1 MKIKGVDTTVIVK
14 INGIARASIVKV
26 SGVALPV
33 ISTTTTTTSG
43 GFTSAT
49 GGTVTTSGN
58 YKIHTFTS
66 VGSTNFVVSTVGT
79 APNNKFEILF
89 ELACQAI
96 RDRYYR
102 EAIISFASAKEEFYL
117 YYISIIFHS
126 EHKDFQ
132 DFKDINCQS
141 ERLLGAFSYA
151 YQLKNGKKF
160 LINDENT
167 KLRNKV
173 VHKGYIPKEQ
183 ETLSFADDVFKLI
196 NLNMNFLKDNFQE
209 ICTKY
214 TFKTITERTQK
225 AKEIEEKNKT
235 TEIESIISGT
245 GWQSTILSS
254 ISNKTENNFKILY
267 ECKYG
272 KIE

>member
-1 MKIKGVDTTVIVK
+1 MEFIFMEIYTDASEKCPFESENDSINYDPDIRITKLDENCYISKICDKKHLHITI
-14 INGIARASIVKV
+14 IQ
-26 SGVALPV
+26 
-33 ISTTTTTTSG
+33 
-43 GFTSAT
+43 
-49 GGTVTTSGN
+49 
-58 YKIHTFTS
+58 
-66 VGSTNFVVSTVGT
+66 
-79 APNNKFEILF
+79 NNKFEILF

-132 DFKDINCQS
+132 DFKDINCLS

-183 ETLSFADDVFKLI
+183 DTLSFADDVFKLI
-196 NLNMNFLKDNFQE
+196 NLNMDFLKDNFQE

-214 TFKTITERTQK
+214 THKTITERTQK

-235 TEIESIISGT
+235 TKIESIISGT
-245 GWQSTILSS
+245 GWQNTILSS
-254 ISNKTENNFKILY
+254 ITPKTEDSFKALY
-267 ECKYG
+267 ESKYG
-272 KIE
+272 